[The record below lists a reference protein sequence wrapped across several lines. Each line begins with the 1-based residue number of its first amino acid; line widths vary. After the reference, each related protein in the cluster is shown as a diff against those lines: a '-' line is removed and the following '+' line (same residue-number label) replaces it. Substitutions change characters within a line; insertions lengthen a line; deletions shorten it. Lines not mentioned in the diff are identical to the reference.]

1 MMTAKTDRHLV
12 MQEEEDSRKSYM
24 FNMRQIFERADKDN
38 SGSLSWE
45 EFERHLRDERML
57 SYFALLGLDALE
69 AKNLFRILDVDSS
82 NDVNIDEFLIGCFRL
97 KGHAKQ
103 LDLATLMYENKKMI
117 GRLARFMT
125 YTVEEFDN
133 IKSGIMLLKRTG
145 GPQSRTGALRSQ
157 SGMAETSHGSHST
170 ESVSAAAMSAALWP
184 KEPQVV

>member
-45 EFERHLRDERML
+45 EFERHLRDERIL
-57 SYFALLGLDALE
+57 SYFALMGLDTLE
-69 AKNLFRILDVDSS
+69 AKNLLRILDVDDS

-103 LDLATLMYENKKMI
+103 LDLATLMYENKRMI
-117 GRLARFMT
+117 KRMTRFIT
-125 YTVEEFDN
+125 YTVEEFQHVKCGMVVLN
-133 IKSGIMLLKRTG
+133 NHVGSQTG
-145 GPQSRTGALRSQ
+145 NGEISL
-157 SGMAETSHGSHST
+157 
-170 ESVSAAAMSAALWP
+170 SAALWP
-184 KEPQVV
+184 GAEKQPNSSPGLFSDR